1 VNHNGVVYSKDLGA
15 NSAAAAPAINNFDP
29 DPSWKKES
37 K

>member
-1 VNHNGVVYSKDLGA
+1 LGA